1 MQIISLMYVNEIFLR
16 WKIIEVINERNKM
29 LDVRWEKKK

>member
-1 MQIISLMYVNEIFLR
+1 MYVNEIFLR